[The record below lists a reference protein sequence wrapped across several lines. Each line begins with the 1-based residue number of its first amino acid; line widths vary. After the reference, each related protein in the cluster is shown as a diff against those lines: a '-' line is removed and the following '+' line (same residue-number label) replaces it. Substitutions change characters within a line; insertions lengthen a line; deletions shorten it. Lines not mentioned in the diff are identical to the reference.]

1 MANEYFN
8 APATPVDFTPAR
20 ASAVR
25 ALFGNIAAAFDLLPT
40 RDALLQGRVNYAVA
54 GGDGNALTANFTVNP
69 TAYVD
74 GASYRLRLTNTNTGA
89 ATLAIGVLGVKNIK
103 KSDGSALTGGEL
115 VAGAIQ
121 DFTYNSATGTFQLP
135 ATGPA
140 GPQGPIGPASSSTV
154 LNGAANPLAGQGNNG
169 DFFINTVSWQIF
181 GPKAGG
187 AWPAGVNL
195 VGAAG
200 ANGTN
205 GTNGNT
211 VLYGAG
217 APAVGT
223 GVAGNFYI
231 DTNAPK
237 TLYGPKTATWP
248 AGVSLKGD
256 TGATG
261 APGAPGVID
270 TAASYNFTGPSFA
283 RNGWEVGFLDLVFSQ
298 NTAGNMTVAL
308 ADRDKGIN
316 YSGAGGHSV
325 TVPLNATVALP
336 GGQLTIVL
344 NNGSGNLTLAREAGV
359 TMKWAGNGGSNANRT
374 LAAGGVA
381 WLWKIDTDTW
391 YVGGVGL
398 T

>member
-25 ALFGNIAAAFDLLPT
+25 SIFANIAAAFDLLPA

-54 GGDGNALTANFTVNP
+54 GGDGNTLTASFTVNP

-74 GASYRLRLTNTNTGA
+74 GASYRLKLTQTNTGA
-89 ATLAIGVLGVKNIK
+89 ATLNVAGLGAKNIK
-103 KSDGSALTGGEL
+103 KSDGAALAGGEL

-121 DFTYNSATGTFQLP
+121 DFTYNATTGAFALP
-135 ATGPA
+135 ATGPT
-140 GPQGPIGPASSSTV
+140 GPQGPIGPSSSSTV
-154 LNGAANPLAGQGNNG
+154 LNGAADPLAGQGNNG
-169 DFFINTVSWQIF
+169 DFWINTVSWKIF

-195 VGAAG
+195 IGANGANG

-205 GTNGNT
+205 GNT
-211 VLYGAG
+211 ILYGAG
-217 APAVGT
+217 APAAGT

-261 APGAPGVID
+261 ATGATGTVD
-270 TAASYNFTGPSFA
+270 TATPYNFTGIPLQYA
-283 RNGWEVGFLDLVFSQ
+283 GKEVGWRNLEILRSV
-298 NTAGNMTVAL
+298 AGAFTL
-308 ADRDKGIN
+308 AATDRDLAIQ
-316 YSGAGGHSV
+316 YTGAGGHIG
-325 TVPLNATVALP
+325 TVPLNASVAIGNGAL
-336 GGQLTIVL
+336 IIIL
-344 NNGSGNLTLAREAGV
+344 NNGTGSLTIGREPGV
-359 TMKWAGNGGSNANRT
+359 TMKWAGNGGTNADRT
-374 LAAGGVA
+374 LAAGGIA
-381 WLWKIDTDTW
+381 WVWKITTDAW